1 MSTRSRRHS
10 VKADTSR
17 HGALFGAGLLA
28 GGSAMAYGT
37 WLVVANAVETRPL
50 NFVVFFVGLAL
61 VHDLVVAPVALL
73 VGHPLASPTAHGRSR
88 RGRRRG
94 RRVGDR
100 RSLRRPV
107 RPGSAPRRS
116 AGNPTIL
123 PRNPLVGVAIVLGGV
138 WLIAGVVVLRR
149 LLAEDRA

>member
-73 VGHPLASPTAHGRSR
+73 VGTRL
-88 RGRRRG
+88 RRRLPTVARAAVAG
-94 RRVGDR
+94 AVVASAIVAAFVVPFVLDRAAKVG
-100 RSLRRPV
+100 
-107 RPGSAPRRS
+107 
-116 AGNPTIL
+116 GNPTIL